1 MYGEKA
7 EQAEELKMD
16 LEDVKSMYKQQV
28 NMQNLT
34 QTPVICCKCNLRTVG
49 EYSVELFDRF
59 ARDLNFNLEFYNL
72 QVMPEI
78 IMLHFPT
85 KAKCIPLP
93 LSVEEYK
100 YERVQGE
107 LFA

>member
-1 MYGEKA
+1 M
-7 EQAEELKMD
+7 
-16 LEDVKSMYKQQV
+16 
-28 NMQNLT
+28 
-34 QTPVICCKCNLRTVG
+34 ICCKCNLRTVG

-59 ARDLNFNLEFYNL
+59 ARDLYFNLEFYNL

-85 KAKCIPLP
+85 KEKCIPSP
-93 LSVEEYK
+93 PSVEEYK

>member
-34 QTPVICCKCNLRTVG
+34 QTPVICCKCKFF
-49 EYSVELFDRF
+49 SVELFDRF
-59 ARDLNFNLEFYNL
+59 ARDLYFNLEFYNL

-85 KAKCIPLP
+85 KEKCIPSP
-93 LSVEEYK
+93 PSVEEYK

>member
-28 NMQNLT
+28 NMQNST

-59 ARDLNFNLEFYNL
+59 ARDLYFNLEFYNL

-85 KAKCIPLP
+85 KEKFIPSP